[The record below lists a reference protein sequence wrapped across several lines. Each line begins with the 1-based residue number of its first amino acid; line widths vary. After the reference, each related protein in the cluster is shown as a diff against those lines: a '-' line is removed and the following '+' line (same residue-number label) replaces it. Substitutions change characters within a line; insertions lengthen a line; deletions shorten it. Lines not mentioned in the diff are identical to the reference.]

1 VWLRAAKDVGSR
13 MHCEFFSLTHVG
25 RVRQNN
31 EDALA
36 VLPHAGLAVLADGM
50 GGYSAGEVA
59 SEMATRVVLEQLAPV
74 LERHADE
81 DIAPLLMRS
90 VAAANLAVFDASR
103 HTQAYR
109 GMGTTLVV
117 AVFLG
122 DRLVVGHIGDS
133 RLYRWRNGEL
143 LSLTRDHSMLQ
154 EQIDA
159 GLITPGVARF
169 APYKNLL
176 TRALG
181 MEGEVRADV
190 SEHSLAPDDVYLL
203 CSDGLNDM
211 LSDEHMAEILTDHP
225 NLETAGQALMDAAN
239 AAGGRDNISLIMA
252 RCVPENTGTGQ
263 LAGAIAR

>member
-1 VWLRAAKDVGSR
+1 

-36 VLPHAGLAVLADGM
+36 VVPQAGLAVLADGM

-59 SEMATRVVLEQLAPV
+59 SDMATRAVLEHLAPA
-74 LERHADE
+74 LERSRQEGWKADVE
-81 DIAPLLMRS
+81 RLMKRS
-90 VAAANLAVFDASR
+90 VAAANTAVYEASR

-117 AVFLG
+117 VVFQER
-122 DRLVVGHIGDS
+122 RLVVGHIGDS
-133 RLYRWRNGEL
+133 RLYRWRQGEL
-143 LSLTRDHSMLQ
+143 LTLTRDHSMLQ

-181 MEGEVRADV
+181 MEDEVRLDV
-190 SEHSLAPDDVYLL
+190 AEHDLAPEDVYLI

-225 NLETAGQALMDAAN
+225 DLETAGQALMDAAN

-263 LAGAIAR
+263 LAGAMAR

>member
-1 VWLRAAKDVGSR
+1 MWVQR

-36 VLPHAGLAVLADGM
+36 VVPQAGLAVLADGM

-59 SEMATRVVLEQLAPV
+59 SEMATRTVLEQLAPA
-74 LERHADE
+74 LERSRQEGWKA
-81 DIAPLLMRS
+81 DIARLMARS
-90 VAAANLAVFDASR
+90 VAAANSAVFEASR
-103 HTQAYR
+103 HTPAYR

-117 AVFLG
+117 VVFQHK
-122 DRLVVGHIGDS
+122 RLLVGHIGDS

-143 LSLTRDHSMLQ
+143 LALTRDHSMLQ
-154 EQIDA
+154 QQIDA

-181 MEGEVRADV
+181 MEDEVRLDV
-190 SEHSLAPDDVYLL
+190 AEHDLAPDDVYLL

-225 NLETAGQALMDAAN
+225 DMETAGQALMDAAN